1 MTKNEAEFVKILDD
15 VSRLPEDQAKEAFT
29 FISDLLICT
38 LYGGKDFLN
47 KAQKLCDEGKIEE
60 FKKLVESE
68 SRALKLGS
76 FLYSVFFTFFPLSF
90 L

>member
-1 MTKNEAEFVKILDD
+1 MTKNEIEFAKILDD

-38 LYGGKDFLN
+38 LYGDKDFLN
-47 KAQKLCDEGKIEE
+47 KAQKLCDEGRREE
-60 FKKLVESE
+60 FIELVERE

-76 FLYSVFFTFFPLSF
+76 LFL
-90 L
+90 